1 MYANA
6 TVHRNIGLVPAPEGK
21 VASPAPTGVGRG
33 GGLPPPGGWMM
44 THATLRAWSRA
55 RG

>member
-6 TVHRNIGLVPAPEGK
+6 TVHRNIGLVPALEGE
-21 VASPAPTGVGRG
+21 APTGVGRRG
-33 GGLPPPGGWMM
+33 RLPPPGGRM
-44 THATLRAWSRA
+44 TSHATLRAWSRA